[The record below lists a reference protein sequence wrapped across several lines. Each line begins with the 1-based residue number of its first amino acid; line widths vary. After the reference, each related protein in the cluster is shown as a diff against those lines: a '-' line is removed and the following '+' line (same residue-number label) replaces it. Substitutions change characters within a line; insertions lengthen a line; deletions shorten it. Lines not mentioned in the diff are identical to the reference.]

1 MRSVKYFRI
10 FGVGS
15 CISAVIF
22 LRTVAFAE
30 DKLSFNHD
38 VRPILSAYCFECHG
52 PDAKAR
58 KAKLRLDQAASATAE
73 RNGVVAAAPGKPE
86 DSELLRRIL
95 SDDPD
100 EVMPPPELKRALT
113 AEQKNTL
120 RRWIAE
126 GAEFEEHWAYQKP
139 RRPAPPKT
147 KNPSWGY
154 NEIDA
159 FVLARLEEAG
169 LAPSPEADKYALVRR
184 LHLDLTGLPPSPEEA
199 DAFVNDASPDAYEN
213 LVDRL
218 LASHAYGEHQARQWL
233 DLARYADS
241 AGYADDQPR
250 TIWGYRDW
258 VIQAFNRNLP
268 FDRFTIEQIA
278 GDLLPEPTPDQLVAT
293 AFNRNTQTNNE
304 GGTNDEEFRN
314 VAVVDR
320 VNTTMA
326 VWMGVTMGCA
336 QCHDHKYDPI
346 SQEEYFRVFA
356 IFNNTA
362 DADRRDESPYH
373 QVYSA
378 EQKAEKQRKAKQVS
392 ELEKK
397 LAALK
402 AQSPEMLDAWA
413 ASFAEPLR
421 ETDVTSEAAP
431 QGGGASIVLPD
442 GKFAGIRLPG
452 SPANVEFLLAANA
465 ERPGKKGR
473 FVRVTHLAKSA
484 FLHLAEVQVFS
495 GGENLAPA
503 GKAKQVSTDFG
514 GPAKYGNDG
523 NTDGNYAS
531 KSVFHT
537 AQGDNPW
544 WEVDLGKESF
554 VDKIVVWN
562 RMDAGTADRLKKFKV
577 ELFDEKRVLRWSQE
591 VAKTPKPSH
600 ALILDGSEALPA
612 VPFPHPGATDVFRFA
627 RPLAPKAGMV
637 LQARAKGFSPKDSSS
652 AFLLAA
658 PLPELDQPL
667 PKDVFAIL
675 SLPARERSPAQRDRL
690 RAHYVA
696 GSPAVKKAEK
706 ELETLSASVRQMKPF
721 TTVPIMQ
728 ELPEGKRRKTHVQTR
743 GNFLAK
749 EKEVTEGVP
758 AVFHPLPEDEETPN
772 RLTLARWLVSP
783 ENPLTARVVANR
795 HWEAFFGQ
803 GIVRTSEE
811 FGSQG
816 ELPTHPALLDWLAT
830 ELVRNNW
837 DLKKFVKTIVLSA
850 TYRQSV
856 KVDDARAS
864 ADPFN
869 ELLSRGPR
877 RRLTAEMVRDHAL
890 AASGLLSR
898 KTYGPPVKPPQPS
911 MGLSAAFGP
920 GLDWKTSPGEDK
932 FRRGLYVHWRRSN
945 PYPSM
950 ATFDAPNRFVCNVR
964 RTPTNTPLQALV
976 TLNDP
981 VYVEAAQALARR
993 MTKKAGTPAEI
1004 VERGFRL
1011 CLTRPPS
1018 AAESERILGL
1028 YAQARKAYAEDTA
1041 SAKILAADPI
1051 GPLPEK
1057 ADPVELAAWTIVG
1070 NVLLN
1075 LDEVFLKR

>member
-1 MRSVKYFRI
+1 MKSFRLLEI
-10 FGVGS
+10 GS
-15 CISAVIF
+15 CVLAAIYLQIEVCAQG
-22 LRTVAFAE
+22 
-30 DKLSFNHD
+30 KLSFNHD
-38 VRPILSAYCFECHG
+38 VRPILSAHCFECHG

-58 KAKLRLDQAASATAE
+58 KAKLRLDQAASATAS
-73 RNGVVAAAPGKPE
+73 RDGAIAVVPGKPE
-86 DSELLRRIL
+86 DSELLDRVL

-100 EVMPPPELKRALT
+100 EVMPPPELKRVLT
-113 AEQKNTL
+113 AEQKKTL

-139 RRPAPPKT
+139 NRPTPPKT
-147 KNPSWGY
+147 KNAPWGN

-159 FVLARLEEAG
+159 FIFARLGKAG
-169 LAPSPEADKYALVRR
+169 LEPSPEADKYSLVRR
-184 LHLDLTGLPPSPEEA
+184 LYLDLTGLPPSPEEA
-199 DAFVNDASPDAYEN
+199 DAYVNDDSPKAYEN

-218 LASHAYGEHQARQWL
+218 LASHAYGEHWARQWL

-250 TIWGYRDW
+250 TIWAYRDW
-258 VIQAFNRNLP
+258 VIQAFNRNLS
-268 FDRFTIEQIA
+268 FDRFTVEQIA
-278 GDLLPEPTPDQLVAT
+278 GDLLPEPTPNQLVAT
-293 AFNRNTQTNNE
+293 AFHRNTQTNNE

-373 QVYSA
+373 QVFSA
-378 EQKAEKQRKAKQVS
+378 QQTAEKQRKAEQIE
-392 ELEKK
+392 ELGKK
-397 LAALK
+397 LTALK
-402 AQSPEMLDAWA
+402 AQYPEKLEVWA

-421 ETDVTSEAAP
+421 ETKMASKPVP
-431 QGGGASIVLPD
+431 KGGGASLVLPE
-442 GKFAGIRLPG
+442 GQFAGVRLPG
-452 SPANVEFLLAANA
+452 APVNVEFLLASDA
-465 ERPGKKGR
+465 EQPGKKGR
-473 FVRVTHLAKSA
+473 FVRVTNLAKSS
-484 FLHLAEVQVFS
+484 FLHLAELQAFS
-495 GGENLAPA
+495 GGENLALSGIA
-503 GKAKQVSTDFG
+503 SQISTDFA

-523 NTDGNYAS
+523 NTDGNYAA
-531 KSVFHT
+531 KTVFHT
-537 AQGDNPW
+537 GRADNPW
-544 WEVDLGKESF
+544 WEVDLGKEEF
-554 VDKIVVWN
+554 LEKVVVWN
-562 RMDAGTADRLKKFKV
+562 RVDAGTADRLKKFKV
-577 ELFDEKRVLRWSQE
+577 ELFDENRVLRWSHE

-600 ALILDGSEALPA
+600 ALALDGAETLPA
-612 VPFPHPGATDVFRFA
+612 VPLPHPTANNLFRFS
-627 RPLAPKAGMV
+627 RPLDAKAGMV
-637 LQARAKGFSPKDSSS
+637 LQARANGFSPKDSSP

-667 PKDVFAIL
+667 PNDVFAIL
-675 SLPARERSPAQRDRL
+675 SLPARERSQTQRDRL
-690 RAHYVA
+690 RAFYVA

-706 ELETLSASVRQMKPF
+706 ELEALSASARQMKAF

-749 EKEVTEGVP
+749 EKEVTAGVP
-758 AVFHPLPEDEETPN
+758 VAFHPLPEGEQRPN
-772 RLTLARWLVSP
+772 RLALARWLVSP

-795 HWEAFFGQ
+795 YWEAFFGQ

-816 ELPTHPALLDWLAT
+816 ELPTHPELLDWLAT
-830 ELVRNNW
+830 ELIRNNW
-837 DLKKFVKTIVLSA
+837 NLKSFVKTIVLSA

-856 KVDDARAS
+856 KVDETRAA

-898 KTYGPPVKPPQPS
+898 KAFGPPVKPPQPS
-911 MGLSAAFGP
+911 LGLSAAFGP
-920 GLDWKTSPGEDK
+920 GLDWKTSLGEDK

-981 VYVEAAQALARR
+981 VYIEAAQSLARR
-993 MTKKAGTPAEI
+993 MALEATSPAEA

-1011 CLTRPPS
+1011 CLTRPPRS
-1018 AAESERILGL
+1018 SESKRILAL
-1028 YAQARKAYAEDTA
+1028 YEQARKAYAADPV
-1041 SAKILAADPI
+1041 SAKILATDPI

-1057 ADPVELAAWTIVG
+1057 ADPVELAAWTLVG
-1070 NVLLN
+1070 NMLLN